1 MKKILFVSIFFLL
14 SSCNKP
20 QTVLIC
26 GDHICVNKA
35 EAKQFFE
42 DNLTL
47 EVKVVDLKKSNEI
60 NLVELNLNSN
70 SNKGRIISVT
80 EKSKTNNILKELSD
94 DQIKQKKNEVK
105 KRKKVEDK
113 KNLKQAKLK
122 DNVFSTK
129 NKKKQKKRKELMITP
144 VANKKVVKNKTVNKP
159 NNAISDICVI
169 IENCNINEISK
180 FLVKQGKEKVFPDI
194 TIRENK

>member
-1 MKKILFVSIFFLL
+1 MRKIFFFSIIFLL
-14 SSCNKP
+14 SNCNKP

-70 SNKGRIISVT
+70 SDKGRIISVT
-80 EKSKTNNILKELSD
+80 EKKQTNNLLKELSD

-105 KRKKVEDK
+105 KRKRIKDK
-113 KNLKQAKLK
+113 KNSKQTKLK
-122 DNVFSTK
+122 ADVFSP
-129 NKKKQKKRKELMITP
+129 KKKEKTKKRKKSMKTP
-144 VANKKVVKNKTVNKP
+144 VVNKKVIKNKTINKP
-159 NNAISDICVI
+159 INDISDICVI
-169 IENCNINEISK
+169 IENCNIDEISK
-180 FLVKQGKEKVFPDI
+180 FLVKQGTEKVFPDI